1 MNGTLWQI
9 AQINVGR
16 LRVEPPH
23 PMITEFMDNL
33 DRINALAES
42 SPGFVWRLKDDSNNA
57 TSIRAFDDPR
67 IAVNMSVWETVEAL
81 QAYAYRSEHVQFF
94 RRRKEWFEAF
104 GMPHL
109 ALWWV
114 KAGTIPTVKEAK
126 ARLLHLHAHGP
137 TAQAFTF
144 RERFESA

>member
-1 MNGTLWQI
+1 LIWHI

-23 PMITEFMDNL
+23 PMIAEFMDNL
-33 DRINALAES
+33 DRINTMAEV

-57 TSIRAFDDPR
+57 TSIRVFDDAR
-67 IAVNMSVWETVEAL
+67 IAVNMSVWESIAAL

-94 RRRKEWFEAF
+94 RRRSEWFEEF
-104 GMPHL
+104 GGPHL

-114 KAGTIPTVKEAK
+114 KPGHIPTGLEGRS
-126 ARLLHLHAHGP
+126 RLEHLTAHGP
-137 TAQAFTF
+137 SAASFTF
-144 RERFESA
+144 REQFPQPT